1 MVGDGFDVRNMFP
14 SNNLGSHIS
23 PFLLLDYAGPTYYAS
38 TDQPRGVGEHPHR
51 GFETVTIVYQGA
63 VDHRDSAGN
72 SGTIG
77 PGDVQWMTAASGVV
91 HEEKHQKNFAEQG
104 GTLEAIQLWVNLPKA
119 FKMGPPQYQTILNH
133 DIPIVP
139 LADGAGSVRV
149 IAGEFQ
155 GRKGPAITFT
165 PIHLY
170 DLRLKAGHRTELTV
184 PSGYTTALFVLHG
197 QVVLNNSQSAQSA
210 ELVLFDKEGDHV
222 VIDTQRDAT
231 VLLLSGAP
239 IHEPVARYGPFVM
252 STQAEILQ
260 AMNDYRAGKM
270 GHLS

>member
-1 MVGDGFDVRNMFP
+1 
-14 SNNLGSHIS
+14 
-23 PFLLLDYAGPTYYAS
+23 
-38 TDQPRGVGEHPHR
+38 VGEHPHR

-72 SGTIG
+72 AGTIG

-91 HEEKHQKNFAEQG
+91 HEEKHQKDFAKQG

-133 DIPIVP
+133 DIPIVSLP
-139 LADGAGSVRV
+139 DGAGSVRV

-170 DLRLKAGHRTELTV
+170 DLRLRAGHRTELTV
-184 PSGYTTALFVLHG
+184 RSGYTTALFVLHG

-239 IHEPVARYGPFVM
+239 IHEPVASYGPFVM